1 MVSAPPST
9 ETPLLFRV
17 LRLCRTPEPLQR
29 EQSSTFILELLSIRL
44 QFRAEV
50 EAASAEVNDVRR
62 KHFCRWRDHIRGITP
77 KGVVEDTLIRT
88 ITATDAASGA
98 DSGVTTP
105 SAFMRGRRPTLYSDT
120 LVESSAPLARDAF
133 EYRLQT
139 ITARSEEAQFQRFVH
154 ALLEVEVCPNL
165 VPQTGPTGGG
175 DSKVDAETYA
185 VADAIAE
192 RWWSGV
198 AREAATE
205 QWAFAISAMQDW
217 RKKARQD
224 IDNVLASGRTYQ
236 RIHFVTN
243 QFVKDKDRAKIEQE
257 LTRRAGNIPVRVF
270 DRTWIVRAL
279 YDHDHWPI
287 AEREL
292 GLPTARS
299 KTPGT
304 IGPLDADRARQL
316 AAVEAEIADPS
327 RFANSPVQLAHAWL
341 TSALLAR
348 GLGRAREEVD
358 QRLDRAIEAGRRSGQ
373 ARCLRR
379 MLYQKV
385 WTAYWW
391 FDDYTAVIG
400 GYDAIEALLDD
411 DTNSWDLEQLTNLY
425 TLLHSAEMHHW
436 LPVGTATL
444 EARRDR
450 LRERLERLSIRR
462 SHPTDAAWARTH
474 LLQLNFLADPQNPQQ
489 HEETIRGFQTLLR
502 EVERLPEYPV
512 ESLCEVISV
521 FAQLPFTIEGLDAIA
536 DRAGE
541 LVGKRLG
548 AQAQARQL
556 LDRAAHKV
564 SQKAPEDALRLLGR
578 AASLLQRQPSR
589 ELYLEGAWI
598 TAQAYCDV
606 GLFCAA
612 RAHLLLGL
620 NRSLRSVVE
629 DAKVSGDSLSF
640 ALRLAWVEL
649 AAGRLP
655 LVLEALH
662 YADVMAGALNLSDK
676 GNAAYLSERQD
687 LEVLLSR
694 SIAGS
699 AQADAEAIRAMP
711 AVLGARQLHLAEQVA
726 LALLGHPQEG
736 LQTLT
741 DGGDLAALQTVP
753 WPADVGPIDWESGA
767 TGTIRSRILGC
778 ELRATGIATQEARSL
793 AMTIFA
799 AVEGFAATAFADR
812 LAPGNDRLLLTLD
825 DSQRVRSMSVSINE
839 DEYGDPVVRLGF
851 ARGTLSA
858 YAATN
863 EFHKKLV
870 DVVAKVISHVCTPG
884 ARTDLERMFSQDAV
898 HDRAFGLLSACA
910 LDDMSLESPTLV
922 ALRPP
927 DSPVADLIDGGRFQ
941 PPAVAAAGPAIWHG
955 DVHTEEPPAHLFKF
969 HHRHTRRV
977 GAINDPLWN
986 QAAWQGVGFA
996 WVPGS
1001 VPGMYL
1007 MFRNADAAAKILRGW
1022 HRRVDGGDADR
1033 ILRVA
1038 MITNVDKDHPAHYRV
1053 GIAPAEAGPA
1063 TDANETLMIAVRCNT
1078 MTPEYSTN
1086 LDAFLATFAQHGR
1099 FRLGVAAAPA
1109 DPRFPFFPLDVAPI
1123 ELTKLEIKTAWQI
1136 EANDQMFGMMLRP
1149 DDDPYVP
1156 PAIEAPAELPVMR
1169 LIEAARDRGRLRT
1182 EARSST

>member
-1 MVSAPPST
+1 M
-9 ETPLLFRV
+9 
-17 LRLCRTPEPLQR
+17 
-29 EQSSTFILELLSIRL
+29 
-44 QFRAEV
+44 
-50 EAASAEVNDVRR
+50 
-62 KHFCRWRDHIRGITP
+62 
-77 KGVVEDTLIRT
+77 
-88 ITATDAASGA
+88 
-98 DSGVTTP
+98 
-105 SAFMRGRRPTLYSDT
+105 YSDT
-120 LVESSAPLARDAF
+120 LVESSAPITRDAF

-154 ALLEVEVCPNL
+154 TLLEVEVCPNL

-192 RWWSGV
+192 RWWSGS
-198 AREAATE
+198 AREAASE

-224 IDNVLASGRTYQ
+224 IDNVLASGRTYK

-243 QFVKDKDRAKIEQE
+243 QFVKDKDRAKVEEE
-257 LTRRAGNIPVRVF
+257 LTRRAGNIPVRIF
-270 DRTWIVRAL
+270 DRTWIVQAV
-279 YDHDHWPI
+279 YDHNHWPI

-292 GLPTARS
+292 GLPTVRS
-299 KTPGT
+299 KSPGA
-304 IGPLDADRARQL
+304 IGPRDADRTRQL
-316 AAVEAEIADPS
+316 AAVEAEIADPA
-327 RFANSPVQLAHAWL
+327 RFANSPMQLAHAWL

-348 GLGRAREEVD
+348 GLGRPREEVD
-358 QRLDRAIEAGRRSGQ
+358 QRFDRAIEAARRSGN

-425 TLLHSAEMHHW
+425 TLLYSAEMHNW

-450 LRERLERLSIRR
+450 LRGRLECLSIRR

-474 LLQLNFLADPQNPQQ
+474 LLYLNFLVDPKNPKQ
-489 HEETIRGFQTLLR
+489 HEGTVRGFQILLR
-502 EVERLPEYPV
+502 EVERLPDYPV

-521 FAQLPFTIEGLDAIA
+521 FSQFPFTVEGLDAIA

-541 LVGKRLG
+541 LVGQRLG

-556 LDRAAHKV
+556 LDRAANKV
-564 SQKAPEDALRLLGR
+564 NQKAPEDALRLLGR
-578 AASLLQRQPSR
+578 AVSLLQRQPSR

-629 DAKVSGDSLSF
+629 DAEVSGDSLGF

-662 YADVMAGALNLSDK
+662 YADVMAGALDLSDK
-676 GNAAYLSERQD
+676 GKAAYLSERRD

-699 AQADAEAIRAMP
+699 AQADAEAIRTAP
-711 AVLGARQLHLAEQVA
+711 AALGAQQLHIAEQVA
-726 LALLGHPQEG
+726 LALLGHPQEA
-736 LQTLT
+736 LQTMT
-741 DGGDLAALQTVP
+741 DGVDLAALQAIP
-753 WPADVGPIDWESGA
+753 WPDDVGPIDWESGA

-778 ELRATGIATQEARSL
+778 ELRATGIATQEARTL
-793 AMTIFA
+793 AMAIFA
-799 AVEGFAATAFADR
+799 ALEGFAAAAFADR
-812 LAPGNDRLLLTLD
+812 LMPGNDRLLLTLN
-825 DSQRVRSMSVSINE
+825 DSQSARSLSFSIDE
-839 DEYGDPVVRLGF
+839 DECGDPVVHLGF

-863 EFHKKLV
+863 EFYKK
-870 DVVAKVISHVCTPG
+870 VVEVVVNVIGHVCTPV

-898 HDRAFGLLSACA
+898 HDRAFGLLSACV
-910 LDDMSLESPTLV
+910 LDDTSLESPTLD

-927 DSPVADLIDGGRFQ
+927 DSTVAELVDGGRFQ
-941 PPAVAAAGPAIWHG
+941 PSVVAAAGPDIWHG
-955 DVHTEEPPAHLFKF
+955 EVRTDEPPAHVLKF
-969 HHRHTRRV
+969 HHRHTRRI
-977 GAINDPLWN
+977 GAINNLLWN
-986 QAAWQGVGFA
+986 RAGWQGVGFA
-996 WVPGS
+996 WAPGS
-1001 VPGMYL
+1001 VPEMYL

-1022 HRRVDGGDADR
+1022 HRRVDGGDADQ

-1038 MITNVDKDHPAHYRV
+1038 MITDVDKEHRASYRI
-1053 GIAPAEAGPA
+1053 GIAPAQTGLA
-1063 TDANETLMIAVRCNT
+1063 TDAAGTLMIAIRSHT
-1078 MTPEYSTN
+1078 MTPEHSTN
-1086 LDAFLATFAQHGR
+1086 LDAFLVAFAQHRR

-1109 DPRFPFFPLDVAPI
+1109 DPRFPFSALDVEPI

-1136 EANDQMFGMMLRP
+1136 EANEQMFGMMLRA
-1149 DDDPYVP
+1149 DDDPYIP
-1156 PAIEAPAELPVMR
+1156 PAIEAPAELPVTR
-1169 LIEAARDRGRLRT
+1169 LIEAARGRR
-1182 EARSST
+1182 RRRR

>member
-1 MVSAPPST
+1 MSLSLARRT
-9 ETPLLFRV
+9 TIGRV
-17 LRLCRTPEPLQR
+17 L
-29 EQSSTFILELLSIRL
+29 
-44 QFRAEV
+44 
-50 EAASAEVNDVRR
+50 
-62 KHFCRWRDHIRGITP
+62 KGI
-77 KGVVEDTLIRT
+77 VEDGNLARMIEV
-88 ITATDAASGA
+88 TDEGSGA
-98 DSGVTTP
+98 NGSIPTP
-105 SAFMRGRRPTLYSDT
+105 SVFMRGRRPTLYSDT
-120 LVESSAPLARDAF
+120 LVESSAPLTRDAF
-133 EYRLQT
+133 EYRLQS
-139 ITARSEEAQFQRFVH
+139 ITARSEEAQFQRFAH
-154 ALLEVEVCPNL
+154 ALLEMEVCPNL

-198 AREAATE
+198 AREAASE
-205 QWAFAISAMQDW
+205 EWAFAISAMQDW
-217 RKKARQD
+217 RKKARLD
-224 IDNVLASGRTYQ
+224 IDNVLASGRTYK

-243 QFVKDKDRAKIEQE
+243 QFVKDKDRAKAEEE
-257 LTRRAGNIPVRVF
+257 LTRRAGNIRVRIF
-270 DRTWIVRAL
+270 DRTWIVQAV

-292 GLPTARS
+292 GLPTVRCKS
-299 KTPGT
+299 PGA

-316 AAVEAEIADPS
+316 AIVEAEIAAPA

-348 GLGRAREEVD
+348 GLGRGREEVD
-358 QRLDRAIEAGRRSGQ
+358 QRFDRAIEVARRSGN

-391 FDDYTAVIG
+391 FDDYMALIG
-400 GYDAIEALLDD
+400 SYDAIEALLDE

-425 TLLHSAEMHHW
+425 ALLHSAEMHNC

-450 LRERLERLSIRR
+450 LRGRLEYLSNRR

-474 LLQLNFLADPQNPQQ
+474 LLYLNFLTDHQSPQR
-489 HEETIRGFQTLLR
+489 HEETVRGFQILLR

-521 FAQLPFTIEGLDAIA
+521 FAQLPFTIEGLEAIA

-541 LVGKRLG
+541 LVGRRLG

-564 SQKAPEDALRLLGR
+564 NQKAPEDALRLLGR

-598 TAQAYCDV
+598 AAQAYCDV

-620 NRSLRSVVE
+620 SRSLRSVVE
-629 DAKVSGDSLSF
+629 DAAVSGDSLGF

-662 YADVMAGALNLSDK
+662 YADSMAGALDLSEK
-676 GNAAYLSERQD
+676 GKAAYLSERQD

-699 AQADAEAIRAMP
+699 AQADAEAVRAAP
-711 AVLGARQLHLAEQVA
+711 AVLGARQLYVAEQVA
-726 LALLGHPQEG
+726 LALLGHPQEA
-736 LQTLT
+736 LQAMT
-741 DGGDLAALQTVP
+741 GGVDLAALQAGP
-753 WPADVGPIDWESGA
+753 WPADVGAIDWESGA
-767 TGTIRSRILGC
+767 TGTIQSRILGC
-778 ELRATGIATQEARSL
+778 ELRATGIATKEARTL
-793 AMTIFA
+793 AMAIFA
-799 AVEGFAATAFADR
+799 ALEGFAATAFADR
-812 LAPGNDRLLLTLD
+812 LMPCNDRLLLTLN
-825 DSQRVRSMSVSINE
+825 DSQQARSLSFSIDE
-839 DEYGDPVVRLGF
+839 DECGDPVVHLGF

-858 YAATN
+858 YAATE
-863 EFHKKLV
+863 EFHKKV
-870 DVVAKVISHVCTPG
+870 AEVVINVIGRVCPPV
-884 ARTDLERMFSQDAV
+884 ARTDIERMFSQDAV
-898 HDRAFGLLSACA
+898 LDRAFGLLGACVQ
-910 LDDMSLESPTLV
+910 DDTSLESPTLD

-927 DSPVADLIDGGRFQ
+927 DSTVAEIVDGGRFQ
-941 PPAVAAAGPAIWHG
+941 PPEVTAYGPDIWHG
-955 DVHTEEPPAHLFKF
+955 GLSKDEPPAHVLKI
-969 HHRHTRRV
+969 HHGHTRRV
-977 GAINDPLWN
+977 GAINEWLWN
-986 QAAWQGVGFA
+986 RAGWQGVGFA
-996 WVPGS
+996 WAPGS
-1001 VPGMYL
+1001 VPEMYL
-1007 MFRNADAAAKILRGW
+1007 MFRNADAATKILRGW
-1022 HRRVDGGDADR
+1022 HRRVDGSDADQ

-1038 MITNVDKDHPAHYRV
+1038 MITDVDKEHRSTYRI
-1053 GIAPAEAGPA
+1053 GIAPAIAGFA
-1063 TDANETLMIAVRCNT
+1063 TDATGTLMIAIRSNT
-1078 MTPEYSTN
+1078 MTPKRSTN
-1086 LDAFLATFAQHGR
+1086 LDAFLVAFAQHGR

-1109 DPRFPFFPLDVAPI
+1109 NPGLAFAPLDVEPI
-1123 ELTKLEIKTAWQI
+1123 ELTKLEIKAAWQI
-1136 EANDQMFGMMLRP
+1136 EANEQMFGMMLRA

-1156 PAIEAPAELPVMR
+1156 PTIEAPAELPVMR
-1169 LIEAARDRGRLRT
+1169 LIERAGGRR
-1182 EARSST
+1182 RRRR

>member
-1 MVSAPPST
+1 MARKIAANEEVSDANGSVPS
-9 ETPLLFRV
+9 
-17 LRLCRTPEPLQR
+17 
-29 EQSSTFILELLSIRL
+29 
-44 QFRAEV
+44 
-50 EAASAEVNDVRR
+50 
-62 KHFCRWRDHIRGITP
+62 
-77 KGVVEDTLIRT
+77 
-88 ITATDAASGA
+88 
-98 DSGVTTP
+98 P
-105 SAFMRGRRPTLYSDT
+105 SVFMRGRRPTLYSDT
-120 LVESSAPLARDAF
+120 LVESSAPLTRDAF

-139 ITARSEEAQFQRFVH
+139 ITARSEEAQFQRFAH

-198 AREAATE
+198 AREAAGE

-224 IDNVLASGRTYQ
+224 IDNVLASGRTYK

-243 QFVKDKDRAKIEQE
+243 QFVRDKDRAKVEEE
-257 LTRRAGNIPVRVF
+257 LTRRAGNIPVRIF
-270 DRTWIVRAL
+270 DRTWIVQAV

-292 GLPTARS
+292 SLQTVRS
-299 KTPGT
+299 KSPGA
-304 IGPLDADRARQL
+304 IGPLDANRTRQL
-316 AAVEAEIADPS
+316 AAVEAEIADPT

-358 QRLDRAIEAGRRSGQ
+358 QRFDRAIEAAHRSGN

-391 FDDYTAVIG
+391 FDDYMALIG
-400 GYDAIEALLDD
+400 GYDAIEALLDE

-425 TLLHSAEMHHW
+425 TLLYSAEMHNC

-450 LRERLERLSIRR
+450 LRGRLECLSDRR

-474 LLQLNFLADPQNPQQ
+474 LLYLNFLADPQSPQL
-489 HEETIRGFQTLLR
+489 HEETVRGFQILLG
-502 EVERLPEYPV
+502 EIERLPEYPV

-541 LVGKRLG
+541 LVGRRLG

-564 SQKAPEDALRLLGR
+564 NQKAPEDALRLLGR
-578 AASLLQRQPSR
+578 AANLLQRQPSR

-620 NRSLRSVVE
+620 SRSLRSVVE
-629 DAKVSGDSLSF
+629 DAEVSGDSLGF

-662 YADVMAGALNLSDK
+662 YADAMAEALDLSEK
-676 GNAAYLSERQD
+676 SKAAYLSERQD

-699 AQADAEAIRAMP
+699 AQADAEAVRAAPP
-711 AVLGARQLHLAEQVA
+711 ALGVRQLYVAEQVA
-726 LALLGHPQEG
+726 LALLGHPQEA
-736 LQTLT
+736 LQAMT
-741 DGGDLAALQTVP
+741 DGVDLAALQAGP

-767 TGTIRSRILGC
+767 TGTIQSRILGC
-778 ELRATGIATQEARSL
+778 ELRATGIATKEARTL
-793 AMTIFA
+793 AMAIFA
-799 AVEGFAATAFADR
+799 ALEGFAATAFADR
-812 LAPGNDRLLLTLD
+812 LMPCNDRLLLTLN
-825 DSQRVRSMSVSINE
+825 DSQQARSLSFSIDE
-839 DEYGDPVVRLGF
+839 DECGDPVVHLGF

-858 YAATN
+858 YAATE
-863 EFHKKLV
+863 EFHKKV
-870 DVVAKVISHVCTPG
+870 AEVVINVIGHVCPPV
-884 ARTDLERMFSQDAV
+884 ARTDIERMFSQDAV
-898 HDRAFGLLSACA
+898 LDRAFGLLGACVQ
-910 LDDMSLESPTLV
+910 DDTSLESPTLD
-922 ALRPP
+922 ALPPP
-927 DSPVADLIDGGRFQ
+927 DSTVAEIVDGGRFQ
-941 PPAVAAAGPAIWHG
+941 PPEVTASGPDIWHG
-955 DVHTEEPPAHLFKF
+955 GLSKDEPPAHVLKI
-969 HHRHTRRV
+969 HHGHTRRV
-977 GAINDPLWN
+977 GAINEWLWN
-986 QAAWQGVGFA
+986 RAGWQGVGFA
-996 WVPGS
+996 WAPGS
-1001 VPGMYL
+1001 VPELYL
-1007 MFRNADAAAKILRGW
+1007 MFRNADAATKILRGW
-1022 HRRVDGGDADR
+1022 HRRVDGGDADQ

-1038 MITNVDKDHPAHYRV
+1038 MITDVDKEHRSTYRI
-1053 GIAPAEAGPA
+1053 GIAPAMAGFA
-1063 TDANETLMIAVRCNT
+1063 TDATGTLMIAIRSNT
-1078 MTPEYSTN
+1078 MTPEHPTN
-1086 LDAFLATFAQHGR
+1086 LDAFLAAYTQHGR

-1109 DPRFPFFPLDVAPI
+1109 DPGSAFAPLDVEPI
-1123 ELTKLEIKTAWQI
+1123 ELTKLEIKAAWQI
-1136 EANDQMFGMMLRP
+1136 EANEHMFGMMVRA
-1149 DDDPYVP
+1149 DDDPYIP
-1156 PAIEAPAELPVMR
+1156 PAIEAPAELPVTR
-1169 LIEAARDRGRLRT
+1169 LIEAARARGRR
-1182 EARSST
+1182 RR